1 MSMLDR
7 IKERERESGTRIMIK
22 RFTHADWLVNHI
34 IKSRGGMSLVEL
46 LPFLKEYDNNLIP
59 YTPRIEFYY
68 NPRSRTIEILDDP
81 SGYSYMAIT
90 ESMDDIQLLGDI
102 AYLCNEYIKKE

>member
-1 MSMLDR
+1 MIDR

-22 RFTHADWLVNHI
+22 RFINSSWLVNEI
-34 IKSRGGMSLVEL
+34 IKSKGGISLVEI

-59 YTPRIEFYY
+59 YSPRIKFYCD
-68 NPRSRTIEILDDP
+68 PLTKSILILDDP
-81 SGYSYMAIT
+81 TGYSYIAIT
-90 ESMDDIQLLGDI
+90 ESMNDIQLLWDI